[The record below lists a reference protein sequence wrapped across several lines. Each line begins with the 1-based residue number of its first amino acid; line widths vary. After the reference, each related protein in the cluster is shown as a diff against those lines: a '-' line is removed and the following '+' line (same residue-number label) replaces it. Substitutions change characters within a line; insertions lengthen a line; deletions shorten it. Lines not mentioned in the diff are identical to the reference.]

1 MVFMISKKLNARRLK
16 KLKTILRKYL
26 IIENDDYVDVIIAVI
41 LANMYLN
48 SKPVWIY
55 IVGPPGA
62 GKTEILQA
70 CDGCNGIY
78 MLSSLTA
85 NTLISGKICGENES
99 DPSLLAQLDGMVLII
114 KDFTTI
120 LTGRREVR
128 AEILGQMRDAY
139 DGTSCKAFGTGKTTK
154 YTAKFGIIAAVTNE
168 IDKHI
173 GALSLLGERFLI
185 YRCPMLS
192 DKEKRARADRASRNI
207 NTTEQEKALKDAVKE
222 MLAIRPQMPH
232 FPAELRKMIE
242 DIAMFV
248 ACARTSVERD
258 RFTKEVE
265 YTPNPEVPTR
275 LMKQLCDLCVGLAM
289 AREKEEIAYEEVI
302 LTMKVAF
309 DCLPANKIDLI
320 NALLHFYPKHIRP
333 KTLADHLKLSESGTK
348 LKLDD
353 LYILNLVERVDGKT
367 NPHSL
372 PQYTWRLK
380 KEYAT
385 LLKTMKGVTA

>member
-1 MVFMISKKLNARRLK
+1 MVLIISKKLNARRLK
-16 KLKTILRKYL
+16 KLKTIIRKYL

-99 DPSLLAQLDGMVLII
+99 DPSLMPQLDGKVLII

-128 AEILGQMRDAY
+128 AEILGQLRDAY
-139 DGTSCKAFGTGKTTK
+139 DGTSCKAFGTGKATK
-154 YTAKFGIIAAVTNE
+154 YSAKFGIIAAVTNE
-168 IDKHI
+168 LDKHI
-173 GALSLLGERFLI
+173 GALALLGERFLI

-192 DKEKRARADRASRNI
+192 DKEKRDRADRASRNV

-222 MLAIRPQMPH
+222 MLAIKPKIPH
-232 FPAELRKMIE
+232 FPASLRKMVE

-248 ACARTSVERD
+248 ARARTSVERC

-275 LMKQLCDLCVGLAM
+275 LMKQLCDFTVGLAM
-289 AREKEEIAYEEVI
+289 AREAGEITYEEIK
-302 LTMKVAF
+302 LTMKIAF
-309 DCLPANKIDLI
+309 DCKRRSKSA
-320 NALLHFYPKHIRP
+320 A
-333 KTLADHLKLSESGTK
+333 G
-348 LKLDD
+348 
-353 LYILNLVERVDGKT
+353 
-367 NPHSL
+367 
-372 PQYTWRLK
+372 
-380 KEYAT
+380 
-385 LLKTMKGVTA
+385 